1 MPSAEQ
7 FAELKNGRP
16 YGRQDR
22 SKQRCK
28 PGLAFL
34 VHGPAKTKSPKSP
47 CIWQARSILKGMETC
62 PLCGQEFKKGLRA
75 CPHCGSD
82 ENTGWSDKTY
92 LDNIDLGDD
101 VDYDELVKDEFP
113 ESSPAPAKIRWTT
126 IAGIVVLFF
135 FLAALLKIFL

>member
-1 MPSAEQ
+1 
-7 FAELKNGRP
+7 
-16 YGRQDR
+16 
-22 SKQRCK
+22 
-28 PGLAFL
+28 
-34 VHGPAKTKSPKSP
+34 
-47 CIWQARSILKGMETC
+47 METC
-62 PLCGQEFKKGLRA
+62 PLCGGEFKKGLRA

-92 LDNIDLGDD
+92 LDGIDLGDD

-113 ESSPAPAKIRWTT
+113 GRSTAPAKLRWTT